1 METRYLKTLTAVVD
15 CGSFSK
21 ASEILHITQS
31 AVSQRIKFLEDHF
44 GQQLLDRSG
53 PKLTLT
59 ATGRTVLQK
68 ARQILDMEQALF
80 NALQE
85 SEERKHLSLC
95 CTPTFGMAFLPQVL
109 NDFIRRHAD
118 MNDLKFIFMQP
129 QQALQGLRNGEYQLA
144 VVEHP
149 LEYGFTG
156 LRRYALPDDEM
167 LFVISPLHNIVPE
180 EETLLSDLQTLFPL
194 RLFARRDGCSSKEVL
209 RQNLKFVGADF
220 DNFAGLV
227 ISDDLRLTIQSVL
240 VGTGVAYL
248 SRDLVADYLQSGQMM
263 ALKVRGFDHRRG
275 RSVVLPQL
283 SDHNPLLD
291 SFLDCLFRV
300 VSPDWQPQAN
310 IEEEGKMTVL
320 PCNAAGQAD

>member
-21 ASEILHITQS
+21 AAEVLHITQS
-31 AVSQRIKFLEDHF
+31 AVSQRIKFLEEHF
-44 GQQLLDRSG
+44 GQQLLDRNG

-59 ATGRTVLQK
+59 ATGRTVLLK
-68 ARQILDMEQALF
+68 AREILDMEQELL
-80 NALQE
+80 NALQD
-85 SEERKHLSLC
+85 SEERKHLALC

-109 NDFIRRHAD
+109 NDFIRCHAD

-129 QQALQGLRNGEYQLA
+129 LQALQGLRNGEYQLA

-149 LEYGFTG
+149 PEYDFKG

-167 LFVISPLHNIVPE
+167 LFVISPLHNIVPLE
-180 EETLLSDLQTLFPL
+180 GNLVTDLQMLFPQ

-209 RQNLKFVGADF
+209 RQNLKAVGADF
-220 DNFAGLV
+220 DSFSGLV

-248 SRDLVADYLQSGQMM
+248 SRDLVADYLQSGQMI
-263 ALKVRGFDHRRG
+263 ALKVQGF
-275 RSVVLPQL
+275 
-283 SDHNPLLD
+283 
-291 SFLDCLFRV
+291 
-300 VSPDWQPQAN
+300 
-310 IEEEGKMTVL
+310 
-320 PCNAAGQAD
+320 